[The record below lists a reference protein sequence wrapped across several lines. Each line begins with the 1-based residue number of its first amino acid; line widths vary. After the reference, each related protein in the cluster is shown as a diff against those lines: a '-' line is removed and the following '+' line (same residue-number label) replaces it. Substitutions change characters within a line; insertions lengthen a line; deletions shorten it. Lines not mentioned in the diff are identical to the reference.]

1 MQRWPRARGT
11 RYSRSGTDS
20 VDDEDTEADNSAT
33 NCQRRANPISNF
45 IYEDVRKCL
54 TANDLMLN
62 SAHAHVA
69 NLTSINLT
77 VIYDDEVSPSTTAET
92 IGARPRSGLA
102 SAYFYGAYP
111 ASLMVSLLARCEWNR
126 PFHRLRASLR
136 INIPLKPNSI
146 TLAGSE
152 PAPN

>member
-1 MQRWPRARGT
+1 
-11 RYSRSGTDS
+11 
-20 VDDEDTEADNSAT
+20 
-33 NCQRRANPISNF
+33 
-45 IYEDVRKCL
+45 
-54 TANDLMLN
+54 MLN
-62 SAHAHVA
+62 SAHAHMA
-69 NLTSINLT
+69 NLTSTNLT
-77 VIYDDEVSPSTTAET
+77 VIYDADNINSGEVSPSTTAET

-126 PFHRLRASLR
+126 RFHRLRASLH